1 MFMFSHYTLN
11 AFSPR
16 VFIRYKRHA
25 CLMAVLLFIC
35 GACCLAWP
43 LVAGWYLATV
53 TGMLLMICG
62 FYSLYSLI
70 VFRQQHWKSRLVAL
84 IFAIAWI
91 VLGLSFVVNP
101 LNGMSS
107 LAILF
112 GFLFVLGGIS
122 RIVNGCQTRKQSGA
136 GWNIFIGLLDLLI
149 ACLWL
154 AMNPQLNL
162 AISARSSKNNPPG
175 IRPGKPAALRRV
187 PLYSSIPHSHGRWR
201 PISLRYKNAPII
213 APTTGAS
220 SGTRK

>member
-1 MFMFSHYTLN
+1 
-11 AFSPR
+11 
-16 VFIRYKRHA
+16 
-25 CLMAVLLFIC
+25 
-35 GACCLAWP
+35 
-43 LVAGWYLATV
+43 
-53 TGMLLMICG
+53 MICG

-70 VFRQQHWKSRLVAL
+70 VFRQQHWKSRLGGADL
-84 IFAIAWI
+84 RHRPRI

-154 AMNPQLNL
+154 AMNPQQSWLFITAFIGVEMIFS
-162 AISARSSKNNPPG
+162 AIG
-175 IRPGKPAALRRV
+175 LLVLRNKMK
-187 PLYSSIPHSHGRWR
+187 H
-201 PISLRYKNAPII
+201 AQ
-213 APTTGAS
+213 A
-220 SGTRK
+220 

>member
-112 GFLFVLGGIS
+112 GFLFVLGGIPAS
-122 RIVNGCQTRKQSGA
+122 LTDV
-136 GWNIFIGLLDLLI
+136 
-149 ACLWL
+149 
-154 AMNPQLNL
+154 
-162 AISARSSKNNPPG
+162 
-175 IRPGKPAALRRV
+175 KPANKAALAGIFLSACWIYLS
-187 PLYSSIPHSHGRWR
+187 PACGWP
-201 PISLRYKNAPII
+201 
-213 APTTGAS
+213 
-220 SGTRK
+220 

>member
-35 GACCLAWP
+35 GPVVWRP

-70 VFRQQHWKSRLVAL
+70 VFRQQHWKSRGGADLRHR
-84 IFAIAWI
+84 WI

-101 LNGMSS
+101 ST
-107 LAILF
+107 
-112 GFLFVLGGIS
+112 V
-122 RIVNGCQTRKQSGA
+122 
-136 GWNIFIGLLDLLI
+136 
-149 ACLWL
+149 
-154 AMNPQLNL
+154 
-162 AISARSSKNNPPG
+162 
-175 IRPGKPAALRRV
+175 
-187 PLYSSIPHSHGRWR
+187 
-201 PISLRYKNAPII
+201 
-213 APTTGAS
+213 
-220 SGTRK
+220 

>member
-1 MFMFSHYTLN
+1 MRL
-11 AFSPR
+11 A
-16 VFIRYKRHA
+16 HA
-25 CLMAVLLFIC
+25 SSFDINGMPGLMAVLLFIC

-149 ACLWL
+149 AWPV
-154 AMNPQLNL
+154 A
-162 AISARSSKNNPPG
+162 G
-175 IRPGKPAALRRV
+175 HEPAAKLVIYYRLYRR
-187 PLYSSIPHSHGRWR
+187 
-201 PISLRYKNAPII
+201 
-213 APTTGAS
+213 
-220 SGTRK
+220 

>member
-101 LNGMSS
+101 L
-107 LAILF
+107 
-112 GFLFVLGGIS
+112 GGIS

-154 AMNPQLNL
+154 AMNPQQSWLFITAFIGVEMIFS
-162 AISARSSKNNPPG
+162 AIG
-175 IRPGKPAALRRV
+175 LLVLRNKMK
-187 PLYSSIPHSHGRWR
+187 H
-201 PISLRYKNAPII
+201 AQ
-213 APTTGAS
+213 A
-220 SGTRK
+220 

>member
-70 VFRQQHWKSRLVAL
+70 VFSQQHWKSRLVAL

-91 VLGLSFVVNP
+91 VLG
-101 LNGMSS
+101 
-107 LAILF
+107 
-112 GFLFVLGGIS
+112 
-122 RIVNGCQTRKQSGA
+122 
-136 GWNIFIGLLDLLI
+136 
-149 ACLWL
+149 
-154 AMNPQLNL
+154 
-162 AISARSSKNNPPG
+162 
-175 IRPGKPAALRRV
+175 
-187 PLYSSIPHSHGRWR
+187 
-201 PISLRYKNAPII
+201 
-213 APTTGAS
+213 
-220 SGTRK
+220 

>member
-84 IFAIAWI
+84 IFAIALAAAMKHFPIRVGWRRLIWPFYLAFYLFSAVFPASLTDVKPANKAALAGIFLSACWI
-91 VLGLSFVVNP
+91 YL
-101 LNGMSS
+101 S
-107 LAILF
+107 LA
-112 GFLFVLGGIS
+112 
-122 RIVNGCQTRKQSGA
+122 C
-136 GWNIFIGLLDLLI
+136 GW
-149 ACLWL
+149 
-154 AMNPQLNL
+154 P
-162 AISARSSKNNPPG
+162 
-175 IRPGKPAALRRV
+175 
-187 PLYSSIPHSHGRWR
+187 
-201 PISLRYKNAPII
+201 
-213 APTTGAS
+213 
-220 SGTRK
+220 